1 MNINQYTGFFRW
13 MIKSFGHSIVRKH
26 SEYRDLMDREFWLSF
41 VLWVIL
47 TGIIIIPVGITAT
60 YFFAPGT
67 GHIQTVLQI
76 YLGTSIAYFVGTG
89 VSIMYE
95 NYCAEQERIIER
107 LKSRG

>member
-1 MNINQYTGFFRW
+1 MF
-13 MIKSFGHSIVRKH
+13 KSLFKSIVYKNSQFR
-26 SEYRDLMDREFWLSF
+26 ELMEREFWLSF
-41 VLWVIL
+41 ILWVIL